1 MGPRIG
7 IYGGGQLG
15 AYLCQAANSMGLSTS
30 VLAVTKD
37 SMAIGFADHC
47 LVAPPSD
54 LAAVRALLACTDIL
68 TFEREDVP
76 QAVLEEIERWA
87 SAGDIDVAP
96 SVQVMRLLQDKYL
109 QKQWLQTEGIPTAQF
124 VSCSEE
130 TSMASLVEALG
141 LPFVQKAHRG
151 GYDGKG
157 VQLITDPS
165 GEAKLWRAN
174 AFAERF
180 IEDKREISMLVARSM
195 TGEIRCYP
203 VIEMLFDSAGH
214 VLEQAHAPAG
224 ITDAIAQRSRL
235 MAEQIVERLQGVGVF
250 AIEMFLTAD
259 DGLLV
264 NEISPRVHNTGHL
277 TIEAHATSQYE
288 QHLRAITGK
297 PLGGVAQRA
306 PAVMRNILYTDQLAV
321 MRRLD
326 CGRTAWNGSTNVHWY
341 GKEGGKMLRKMG
353 HVTATGQDVA
363 DAARRADAALAA
375 LAEVH
380 GEAV

>member
-1 MGPRIG
+1 MASRIG

-15 AYLCQAANSMGLSTS
+15 AYLCQAASSLGLSTS

-47 LVAPPSD
+47 VVAPPSD

-76 QAVLEEIERWA
+76 VAVLEEVERWA
-87 SAGDIDVAP
+87 GARDIKVAP
-96 SVQVMRLLQDKYL
+96 SIQVMRLLQDKYA
-109 QKQWLQTEGIPTAQF
+109 QKQWLQTEGFPTAQF
-124 VSCSEE
+124 VGCSEE
-130 TSMASLVEALG
+130 TTVASLTEALG
-141 LPFVQKAHRG
+141 LPFVQKTHRG

-157 VQLITDPS
+157 VQLVRGPS
-165 GEAKLWRAN
+165 DAEKLWHAN

-180 IEDKREISMLVARSM
+180 IDGKRELSVLVARSL
-195 TGEIRCYP
+195 TGEVRCYP
-203 VIEMLFDSAGH
+203 VIEMLFDNAGH

-224 ITDAIAQRSRL
+224 LTDAVAQRARL
-235 MAEQIVERLQGVGVF
+235 LAEQIVERLQGVGVF
-250 AIEMFLTAD
+250 AIEMFLTD
-259 DGLLV
+259 DGGLLV

-277 TIEAHATSQYE
+277 TIEAHTTSQYE

-297 PLGGVAQRA
+297 PLGDVSQRA
-306 PAVMRNILYTDQLAV
+306 PAVMRNILYTDELGA

-326 CGRTAWNGSTNVHWY
+326 CGRTTWNSSTNVHWY
-341 GKEGGKMLRKMG
+341 GKEGGKILRKMG
-353 HVTATGQDVA
+353 HITATGDDIA
-363 DAARRADAALAA
+363 DAARRADATLAA
-375 LAEVH
+375 LADVH